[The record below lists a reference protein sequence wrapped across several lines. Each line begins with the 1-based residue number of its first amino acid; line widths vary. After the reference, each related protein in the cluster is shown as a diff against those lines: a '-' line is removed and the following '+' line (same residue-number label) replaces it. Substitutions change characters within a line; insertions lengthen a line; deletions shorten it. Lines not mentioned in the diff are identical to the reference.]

1 MSQYLVLNKF
11 IGESKTIL
19 DDLYKEPDESNA
31 VLGLQEYLALP
42 KTEAYIKRELAK
54 KQKENDDKYDSY
66 IEEKYDHIINK
77 ISISNFSKI

>member
-11 IGESKTIL
+11 IGESKNIL

-42 KTEAYIKRELAK
+42 KTEAYIKRELEK
-54 KQKENDDKYDSY
+54 KQKENDNKYDSY

-77 ISISNFSKI
+77 ISNS